1 MNAQAPSYKNLSI
14 ALIGFGVTGKACA
27 KYLLSKGAILS
38 VFDKSFDGSDIKL
51 DDAFKTQVSE
61 QIKNLTFLPL
71 HEESSLI
78 TYDKVVVSPG
88 VNLQQAF
95 LREYFLLTQRR
106 DFIERRVSEPLDG
119 LLNDLP
125 NDQKNDKC
133 ASAKEL
139 LGDIELFAREINY
152 QNTLPNRQTDIIA
165 VTGSNGKSTVVQMI
179 YEAFNN
185 AGIKTGLGGNIGTS
199 ALSLLD
205 DDYQVIVLEL
215 SSFQLETIY
224 SLSPKIACLLN
235 LSSDHL
241 DRHGTL
247 KAYQIAKQRIY
258 LGAEVAIYN
267 RDDDQTIPLV
277 STKFGLSVGKV
288 GKERKVNAGKG
299 DFYHTSKGIYRTAAK
314 AEQTKNDCLIFDL
327 QKIAGRPYNQVENR
341 AGNNISNLKSI
352 SESQLY
358 NMQFVFA
365 CAEIY
370 SLNFDS
376 IAHSLSQF
384 AGLPHR
390 FQVIKNSQ
398 RTIWIN
404 DSKATNPGAC
414 VAAIDSL
421 RQHVNYIVLIAGGDA
436 KGADLSQ
443 VEQSIRTHVDYLI
456 VIGKDGKLFA
466 PFAKSYEQVNS
477 IEDAVNI
484 AYEHVSQVLANEAN
498 HPATNTANKNKL
510 GILLSPAC
518 ASIDMFANYAQRGDL
533 FTNAVLSKVAA

>member
-247 KAYQIAKQRIY
+247 KAYQIAKQRIIW
-258 LGAEVAIYN
+258 GQKSRFIIET
-267 RDDDQTIPLV
+267 TIRL
-277 STKFGLSVGKV
+277 FHW
-288 GKERKVNAGKG
+288 
-299 DFYHTSKGIYRTAAK
+299 F
-314 AEQTKNDCLIFDL
+314 L
-327 QKIAGRPYNQVENR
+327 Q
-341 AGNNISNLKSI
+341 NL
-352 SESQLY
+352 
-358 NMQFVFA
+358 
-365 CAEIY
+365 
-370 SLNFDS
+370 D
-376 IAHSLSQF
+376 
-384 AGLPHR
+384 
-390 FQVIKNSQ
+390 
-398 RTIWIN
+398 
-404 DSKATNPGAC
+404 
-414 VAAIDSL
+414 
-421 RQHVNYIVLIAGGDA
+421 
-436 KGADLSQ
+436 
-443 VEQSIRTHVDYLI
+443 
-456 VIGKDGKLFA
+456 
-466 PFAKSYEQVNS
+466 
-477 IEDAVNI
+477 
-484 AYEHVSQVLANEAN
+484 
-498 HPATNTANKNKL
+498 
-510 GILLSPAC
+510 
-518 ASIDMFANYAQRGDL
+518 
-533 FTNAVLSKVAA
+533 